1 MHRCIV
7 LLLIAAFCTGCRT
20 SANVDQERETLTK
33 LDREWAA
40 SSKDVNKFTSY
51 YAPDASVY
59 PPGMPIVTVA
69 AAIKDALTQMAS
81 APDFNMNS
89 TPNKAVVSSSGD
101 IGYTA
106 GTYQMTVNGTTDK
119 GKYISI
125 WKKQADGQWKVA
137 EDIFN
142 PDKIGP
148 PPTTHVMTET
158 TALTWMDAPPSLPP
172 GAKIAVISGDPSK
185 PAPFVIRAQVPAG
198 YKVPPHWHP
207 GDENLTI
214 LSGTVA
220 LGMGDTWDDSKLK
233 TVGTGGYA
241 GLPAE
246 MRHYFLAKT
255 ASTFQVHGMGPFV
268 VNYVNPSDDPSK
280 K

>member
-1 MHRCIV
+1 MRRCIV
-7 LLLIAAFCTGCRT
+7 LLLIAAFWTGCKT

-40 SSKDVNKFTSY
+40 SSKDMNKFTSY

-59 PPGMPIVTVA
+59 PPGMPIATGT
-69 AAIKDALTQMAS
+69 AAIKDTLGKMTS
-81 APDFNMNS
+81 APDFNL
-89 TPNKAVVSSSGD
+89 TFAPTKAVVSSSGD
-101 IGYTA
+101 VGYTT
-106 GTYQMTVNGTTDK
+106 GTYQATANGTTDK

-125 WKKQADGQWKVA
+125 WKKQPDGQWKVA

-148 PPTTHVMTET
+148 PPTTHVMTES
-158 TALTWMDAPPSLPP
+158 TALTWMDGPPSLPK
-172 GAKIAVISGDPSK
+172 GAKLAVISGDPSK
-185 PAPFVIRAQVPAG
+185 PGPFVVRLQVPAA
-198 YKVPPHWHP
+198 YKIAPHWHP
-207 GDENLTI
+207 GDENVTV

-220 LGMGDTWDDSKLK
+220 LGMGETWDDSKLT
-233 TVGTGGYA
+233 TVGPGGYA

-246 MRHYFLAKT
+246 MRHYFLAKS
-255 ASTFQVHGMGPFV
+255 ASTIQVHGNGPFV

>member
-1 MHRCIV
+1 
-7 LLLIAAFCTGCRT
+7 
-20 SANVDQERETLTK
+20 VDQEREALMRR
-33 LDREWAA
+33 DQEWGGTT
-40 SSKDVNKFTSY
+40 KDVNKFASY
-51 YAPDASVY
+51 YAPDASLY
-59 PPGMPIVTVA
+59 LPGMPVVTGA
-69 AAIKDALTQMAS
+69 PAIKDALTQAS
-81 APDFNMNS
+81 SQPDFS
-89 TPNKAVVSSSGD
+89 LTFTPTKASVSSSGD
-101 IGYTA
+101 VGYTS
-106 GTYQMTVNGTTDK
+106 GTYQMGGEK
-119 GKYISI
+119 GKYVTI
-125 WKKQADGQWKVA
+125 WKKQQDGQWMVA
-137 EDIFN
+137 EDIAS
-142 PDKIGP
+142 PDKMGP
-148 PPTTHVMTET
+148 PPTTHVMTESS
-158 TALTWMDAPPSLPP
+158 ALTWMDAPPSLPK

-185 PAPFVIRAQVPAG
+185 PGPFVIRAQVSAG